1 MISLQK
7 KCTCFFIAS
16 IITFVTLPVYA
27 APTYERPVTLKASKI
42 LSPDLLKGP
51 HHQVDEKVVNDAF
64 LNIYTLHS
72 DYGDVQVT
80 STAKLMKYIH
90 EVNAV
95 AKMKEIQGSDEF
107 AKGMKNKAGA
117 VVEGAGDLITDPIGT
132 VGDTVSGVGK
142 LFSRA
147 GENMFGGSRSDS
159 EGSRMG
165 SLLGYAKAKREIGYK
180 LGVDVYS
187 HNEIL
192 QKELNELSS
201 AGGTGT
207 LVMSG
212 LLMAVPGGAG
222 AAVSVAGGTK
232 LMTNLVY
239 WDKSPAD
246 LRKMNRERLASMG
259 VNKHVA
265 DLFIANGIYTPREQ
279 TLLVESLYNMSNTSG
294 RDEYIKLAT
303 VTDNIDMAF
312 FRQRQAEMYA
322 AYNTRVQPITSF
334 VAVGSTSAALT
345 KNGDIIFNVPL
356 DHLLWTKGISAI
368 IRIAT
373 QNVALMKGVNER
385 HLLLSGTASDLA
397 RESLQKMGWKVQENA
412 DAKLF

>member
-1 MISLQK
+1 MNKIYRRLTCVVAGFLIVSLP
-7 KCTCFFIAS
+7 AS
-16 IITFVTLPVYA
+16 A
-27 APTYERPVTLKASKI
+27 APRYESPTILKASEI
-42 LSPDLLKGP
+42 LAPNIVKGP
-51 HHQVDEKVVNDAF
+51 HHHVDEKVINDAY
-64 LNIYTLHS
+64 LNLYTLHS
-72 DYGDVQVT
+72 EYGDVQVT

-95 AKMKEIQGSDEF
+95 AKMKEIQGTDEF

-117 VVEGAGDLITDPIGT
+117 VVEGAGDLITDPVNT
-132 VGDTVSGVGK
+132 VSDTVSGVGK

-147 GENMFGGSRSDS
+147 GENMFGGARSDS

-232 LMTNLVY
+232 MMTELVY

-246 LRKMNRERLASMG
+246 LRKMNREKLAAMG
-259 VNKHVA
+259 VREDVA

-279 TLLVESLYNMSNTSG
+279 TLLVLSLEKMSNTAG
-294 RDEYIKLAT
+294 RAEYIKLAT

-322 AYNTRVQPITSF
+322 AYNAKVQAISSF
-334 VAVGSTSAALT
+334 VAVGSTSAGMA
-345 KNGDIIFNVPL
+345 KNGDIVFTVPL
-356 DHLLWTKGISAI
+356 DHLLWTKGIAAI

-385 HLLLSGTASDLA
+385 RLLLSGTASDQARQELA
-397 RESLQKMGWKVQENA
+397 KMGWKVQENA
-412 DAKLF
+412 DAMLF

>member
-1 MISLQK
+1 MNKIYRRLACVVAGFLIVSLP
-7 KCTCFFIAS
+7 AS
-16 IITFVTLPVYA
+16 A
-27 APTYERPVTLKASKI
+27 APRYESPTILKASEI
-42 LSPDLLKGP
+42 LAPNIVKGP
-51 HHQVDEKVVNDAF
+51 HHHVDEKVINDAY
-64 LNIYTLHS
+64 LNLYTLHS
-72 DYGDVQVT
+72 EYGDVQVT

-95 AKMKEIQGSDEF
+95 AKMKEIQGTDEF

-117 VVEGAGDLITDPIGT
+117 VVEGAGDLITDPVGT

-192 QKELNELSS
+192 QKELDALSS

-232 LMTNLVY
+232 MMTNLVY

-246 LRKMNRERLASMG
+246 LRKMNREKLAAMG
-259 VNKHVA
+259 VREDVA

-279 TLLVESLYNMSNTSG
+279 TLLVVSLENMSNTAG
-294 RDEYIKLAT
+294 RAEYIKLAT

-322 AYNTRVQPITSF
+322 AYNAKVQAISSF
-334 VAVGSTSAALT
+334 VAVGSTSAGMA
-345 KNGDIIFNVPL
+345 KNGDIVFTVPL
-356 DHLLWTKGISAI
+356 DHLLWTKGIAAI

-385 HLLLSGTASDLA
+385 RLLLSGTASDQARQELA
-397 RESLQKMGWKVQENA
+397 KMGWKVQENA
-412 DAKLF
+412 DAMLF